1 MPSASTKKFNK
12 ILFAC
17 LSTALGLLFLIS
29 AFSKTM
35 PVSPFI
41 DSIYERFFITYQAAS
56 FLARF
61 IIGLEAG
68 LGILLILG
76 LYGKWRWVLYT
87 VFGMLLAF
95 SIFIV
100 LIWINEGDAAD
111 CGCMGEWVKFSPLG
125 SLLKNIVMMALTLWL
140 IFIDKKQEG
149 TSRHYF
155 AWIIPVIFICYPF
168 IFVKGD
174 LNIEAF
180 YPQVATDSI
189 PQPPLDLRTGK
200 HIVAFMS
207 LTCSHCREA
216 AAKFAQ
222 FKNEDP
228 NLPIIFI
235 FSNHFKEEDAIQDF
249 DATTQSTNIPR
260 YFIPKSIF
268 REMAGKGVPSIYML
282 EGKKIEN
289 KIDNYNIMSLTAL
302 KNWYQYQD

>member
-1 MPSASTKKFNK
+1 MPKDSTKKFNK

-17 LSTALGLLFLIS
+17 LSTALGLLFLFS

-41 DSIYERFFITYQAAS
+41 DSIYERFYITYQAAS
-56 FLARF
+56 ILARF

-111 CGCMGEWVKFSPLG
+111 CGCMGEWVKFSPLE
-125 SLLKNIVMMALTLWL
+125 SLLKNIAMMALTLWL
-140 IFIDKKQEG
+140 IFKDKKQEG

-155 AWIIPVIFICYPF
+155 AWIIPVLFICYPY

-174 LNIEAF
+174 LNIDAF
-180 YPQVATDSI
+180 YPSVTTDSI
-189 PQPPLDLRTGK
+189 PQPPVDLRTGK

-222 FKNEDP
+222 FKNEDE

-235 FSNHFKEEDAIQDF
+235 FSNHFKEEDAVQDF
-249 DATTQSTNIPR
+249 DKVTQSKKIPR
-260 YFIPKSIF
+260 YYIPKSIF

-282 EGKKIEN
+282 EGKKIED
-289 KIDNYNIMSLTAL
+289 KIDNYHSMKLVDL
-302 KNWYQYQD
+302 KNWYQE